1 MGWRVIGASVEGSSH
16 RQAGRGCD
24 DACGWRQA
32 GGLLLLAVA
41 DGAGSARW
49 GGEGARIAVEA
60 ALGALYDG
68 LLELSLDWGLALGRA
83 LRAAR
88 VVLEAEAYYRGQPLR
103 EFATTLLLAVA
114 DGERLGAVQLGDG
127 AIVARRGGHWQRL
140 TRPNEGEYANETVF
154 LTVSEPQ
161 RHASSF
167 VGPCGDLEA
176 LVLLTDGLEGLALN
190 LREGEPHAPF
200 FEALHRFAR
209 QGEAVGALEAALRR
223 ELASERI
230 EARTDDDKTLL
241 IALRS
246 PEGS

>member
-1 MGWRVIGASVEGSSH
+1 MSWRVIGASVEGSSH

-24 DACGWRQA
+24 DAHGHRQA
-32 GGLLLLAVA
+32 GELLLLAVA
-41 DGAGSARW
+41 DGAGSALL

-60 ALGALYDG
+60 ALGALHDS
-68 LLELSLDWGLALGRA
+68 LVEVSLDWGEALDRA
-83 LRAAR
+83 LRTAR
-88 VVLEAEAYYRGQPLR
+88 AVLEAEAYYRGRPFR
-103 EFATTLLLAVA
+103 EFATTLLLAA
-114 DGERLGAVQLGDG
+114 CDGERLGAVQLGDG
-127 AIVARRGGHWQRL
+127 AVVARRGGCWERL

-154 LTVSEPQ
+154 LTVPEPE

-190 LREGEPHAPF
+190 LRAGQPHAPF
-200 FEALHRFAR
+200 FEALHRFAAR
-209 QGEAVGALEAALRR
+209 EGETGALEAALRE

-241 IALRS
+241 IARRVG
-246 PEGS
+246 EGA